1 MGVVLL
7 RADTVLLIRRGKP
20 PRLGEWSLP
29 GGAQELGETVQQ
41 TARRELAEET
51 GLAPAGGF
59 VLLDVIDS
67 IQRDEQGRI
76 RFHYTLVDFAAE
88 AGPGDPTPGD
98 DCAGCIWAPLGALH
112 GYALWQRTVD
122 VITRA
127 SGLPRP
133 IG

>member
-1 MGVVLL
+1 MSAVRPSSTAPAFDRIALDHI
-7 RADTVLLIRRGKP
+7 RAAF
-20 PRLGEWSLP
+20 GE
-29 GGAQELGETVQQ
+29 E
-41 TARRELAEET
+41 R
-51 GLAPAGGF
+51 AGGF

-76 RFHYTLVDFAAE
+76 RFHYTLIDVAAE
-88 AGPGDPTPGD
+88 AGRGEPTPGD
-98 DCAGCIWAPLGALH
+98 DCAGCTWAPLGALH